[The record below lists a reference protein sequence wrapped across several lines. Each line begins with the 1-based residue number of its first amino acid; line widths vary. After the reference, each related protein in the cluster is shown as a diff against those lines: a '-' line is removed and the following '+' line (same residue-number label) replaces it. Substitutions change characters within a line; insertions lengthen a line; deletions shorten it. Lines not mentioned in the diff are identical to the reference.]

1 MTSHA
6 PSDAT
11 AENAAERIA
20 ALPGS
25 PAGAAA
31 VPKMFGYRTPPMPG
45 VHRGLP
51 SPYLTVV
58 FSLSGPIPIEVP
70 VRDGV
75 RSGTFRMP
83 VGGLHTRPVFLPQ
96 PTGADGTGSATG
108 TMLQCGI
115 QLAVHPLAAR
125 ALFGM
130 PASELTREV
139 LELDEV
145 VGRPGDGLRQR
156 LTGPIAPG
164 IAARMVSEWIDQ
176 RMARASAGHPSAE
189 LQHAWRLI
197 VRSGGRRRIGDVA
210 RDVGWSRRHL
220 TARMR
225 AEIGLGAKDLA
236 RVTRFQLARSMLV
249 SARTPLVRIA
259 ADCGYADQSHL
270 TAEWREFA
278 GCTPG
283 QWIAEELPAL
293 SGHRHLG

>member
-1 MTSHA
+1 MNSDRPTEVA
-6 PSDAT
+6 DDPSDG
-11 AENAAERIA
+11 IA
-20 ALPGS
+20 ALPLS
-25 PAGAAA
+25 PGARAA
-31 VPKMFGYRTPPMPG
+31 VPAMFGYRTPPMPG
-45 VHRGLP
+45 PHRGLP
-51 SPYLTVV
+51 SPYLTLV
-58 FSLSGPIPIEVP
+58 FSLSGAIPIEVP
-70 VRDGV
+70 QGDRVR
-75 RSGTFRMP
+75 RGTYEIP
-83 VGGLHTRPVFLPQ
+83 VGGLHTRPVLLPQ
-96 PTGADGTGSATG
+96 PTGADGTRSATG

-145 VGRPGDGLRQR
+145 IGRPGDGLRQR
-156 LTGPIAPG
+156 LTGPIAQG

-176 RMARASAGHPSAE
+176 RMAGASAGHPSAE

-210 RDVGWSRRHL
+210 RTVGWSRRHL

-236 RVTRFQLARSMLV
+236 RVTRFQLARSMLL

-293 SGHRHLG
+293 AGHRHVG